1 MELALERTK
10 DLRRTTIAR
19 ELNDLLNEMPE
30 EEEILEEMKRVKDSA
45 PGEDGVRMRY
55 ITQADPE
62 IHRELIKMV
71 QFMFMDDPQ
80 K

>member
-1 MELALERTK
+1 MAFERTK
-10 DLRRTTIAR
+10 DLRRTTNAR
-19 ELNDLLNEMPE
+19 ELNDLLNEMLE

-62 IHRELIKMV
+62 IQSGVIKMV
-71 QFMFMDDPQ
+71 QFMFKNDPQ
-80 K
+80 KW